1 MIVMKRIVKIFRH
14 DSFKVLLCIVL
25 FTAIFVSIF
34 PKSYASSVVVKKV
47 SIESSKSSYSSQ
59 EEGAWHI
66 DKSASWTSKGKARI
80 TFDVNTIIMS
90 KDNYN
95 LDLILVL
102 DNSGSMY
109 STKLDLVKD
118 NVNSLISGI
127 LTNSNNRVSLI
138 SFDSESKILSG
149 FTNDV
154 DSLKTGV
161 DELGGSGSTNYYAAL
176 NNVDEVLKNYTPSSN
191 RRAVVVFFTDGYP
204 NVDTPNEVSKYS
216 YLKSTYPFLTIN
228 AIQYDAGDEIHDS
241 LKNISDSQY
250 LADNVNLLEV
260 FQITSVDSVIYDK
273 FNITD
278 VVSDYFT
285 IDNIETSYGKA
296 TITDNQILWELPS
309 FRSGFSAKM
318 TIDVSLKSN
327 YLNVGGFYETNAS
340 ELIDTSIK
348 SAVDTVNS
356 TKSPV
361 LANSYTIT
369 YEGNAPSGC
378 TVSNVP
384 SNSEGFVFDTIKVSS
399 QVPVCDGYKF
409 KEWKV
414 VTTGVTKN
422 NDGSFIMPEYDVTL
436 KAIWAK
442 PNINKEMDG
451 TISEKLTMY
460 KTVKR
465 DYDNGNGV
473 FLYDSNDENYPKSG
487 ETFSG
492 SNDVYYYYGGVT
504 NNNVVFGNFCWK
516 IVRTTSTGG
525 VKMIYNGVPDTEGRC
540 NNTGDA
546 SQLET
551 TSAFNSTWNS
561 LGSVGYMYNKLY
573 ITQEHDPFSTTSSSA
588 WYYGSS
594 VTYSGGRYT
603 LSGTKRIAQSAIF
616 VPETNSNFTNY
627 TGALDN
633 YHYTCMSTSTRC
645 TEVHF
650 IYSTMETEKPEIYTI
665 KLTGGEMI
673 EDAMDNMMY
682 GSSVNTNNSE
692 VKTVVDTWYKNNMTS
707 FTKYLENT
715 PFCGS
720 RKFDGYE
727 TTGWYPTGDLS
738 NRTPEFDYYVLTCPN
753 SLDQY
758 TLSVAAGGTAGFGNN
773 SLTYPVGLLSVQEVN
788 IAWDSKNRTSYLGSG
803 NRYWTLSPIDYW
815 INCAGVATVG
825 TSGGEGSS
833 KMEDDFGVRPVV
845 SLKGTTSY
853 ITGDGSADYPYLIDT
868 RS

>member
-1 MIVMKRIVKIFRH
+1 MKKIVKIFRH

-25 FTAIFVSIF
+25 FMAIFVSIF
-34 PKSYASSVVVKKV
+34 PKSYASGVVVKKV

-80 TFDVNTIIMS
+80 TFDVNTILMS

-118 NVNSLISGI
+118 NVNRLISGI

-154 DSLKTGV
+154 NTLKAGM
-161 DELGGSGSTNYYAAL
+161 DELGGAGSTNYYAAL
-176 NNVDEVLKNYTPSSN
+176 NNVDEVLKTYTPSSN

-228 AIQYDAGDEIHDS
+228 AIQYDAGDEIHDA

-260 FQITSVDSVIYDK
+260 FQITSIDSVIYDK

-278 VVSDYFT
+278 VVSDYFI
-285 IDNIETSYGKA
+285 IDNIETSYGNA
-296 TITDNQILWELPS
+296 TITDNQVLWELPS

-348 SAVDTVNS
+348 SVVDTVNS

-399 QVPVCDGYKF
+399 QVPVCAGYKF

-473 FLYDSNDENYPKSG
+473 KLYDSNDDNYPKSG

-492 SNDVYYYYGGVT
+492 SNDIYYYYGGVT
-504 NNNVVFGNFCWK
+504 NNNVIFGNFCWK

-525 VKMIYNGVPDTEGRC
+525 VKMIYNGSPDTEGRC

-551 TSAFNSTWNS
+551 TSAFTSNGSS
-561 LGSVGYMYNKLY
+561 LGDVGYMYNKLY
-573 ITQEHDPFSTTSSSA
+573 VATTTNTTTSGR
-588 WYYGSS
+588 YTFGTS
-594 VTYSGGRYT
+594 VTYSGGRYR
-603 LSGTKRIAQSAIF
+603 LSNTKTFTSSQMYN
-616 VPETNSNFTNY
+616 TNTYSWQL
-627 TGALDN
+627 GS
-633 YHYTCMSTSTRC
+633 YHYTCMSTSTSC
-645 TEVHF
+645 TTVHYVF
-650 IYSTMETEKPEIYTI
+650 SYNTHLSEPISLISYTMTSGTLFENIVNDM
-665 KLTGGEMI
+665 L
-673 EDAMDNMMY
+673 Y
-682 GSSVNTNNSE
+682 GSDVNTNDSLI
-692 VKTVVDTWYKNNMTS
+692 KTVIDTWYKNNMIG
-707 FTKYLENT
+707 FTKYLEDT
-715 PFCGS
+715 MFCGN
-720 RKFDGYE
+720 RLLEDHENNGL
-727 TTGWYPTGDLS
+727 YPNSATLS
-738 NRTPEFDYYVLTCPN
+738 DSTPLFDYKSLTCKN
-753 SLDQY
+753 ITDNY
-758 TLSVAAGGTAGFGNN
+758 TLSVAAGGTSGFGNN
-773 SLTYPVGLLSVQEVN
+773 SLTYPVALLSAHEAN
-788 IAWDSKNRTSYLGSG
+788 IAYDSSARSNNYLATG
-803 NRYWTLSPIDYW
+803 NEYWLLSP
-815 INCAGVATVG
+815 GVLWLSSPIQTFADTE
-825 TSGGEGSS
+825 GEGLAGAYGVDI
-833 KMEDDFGVRPVV
+833 EDELGVRPVV
-845 SLKGTTSY
+845 SLRGTTSY

>member
-1 MIVMKRIVKIFRH
+1 MKRIVKIFRH

-25 FTAIFVSIF
+25 FMAIFVSIF
-34 PKSYASSVVVKKV
+34 PKSYATGVVVKRV

-80 TFDVNTIIMS
+80 TFDVNTILMS

-118 NVNSLISGI
+118 NVNRLISGI
-127 LTNSNNRVSLI
+127 LTNSDNRVSLI

-154 DSLKTGV
+154 NTLKAGM
-161 DELGGSGSTNYYAAL
+161 DELGGAGSTNYYAAL
-176 NNVDEVLKNYTPSSN
+176 NNVDEVLKTYTPSSN

-228 AIQYDAGDEIHDS
+228 AIQYDAGDEIHDA

-260 FQITSVDSVIYDK
+260 FQITSIDSVIYDK

-278 VVSDYFT
+278 VVSDYFI
-285 IDNIETSYGKA
+285 IDNIETSYGDA
-296 TITDNQILWELPS
+296 TITDNQVLWELPS

-348 SAVDTVNS
+348 SVVDTVNS

-399 QVPVCDGYKF
+399 QVPVCAGYKF

-436 KAIWAK
+436 RAIWAK

-473 FLYDSNDENYPKSG
+473 KLYTSSTENFPG
-487 ETFSG
+487 DNEI
-492 SNDVYYYYGGVT
+492 YYYYGNVK
-504 NNNVVFGNFCWK
+504 NNNVVFGKFCWK
-516 IVRTTSTGG
+516 MVRTTSTGG
-525 VKMIYNGVPDTEGRC
+525 VKMIYNGVADTEGKC

-546 SQLET
+546 SELSSK
-551 TSAFNSTWNS
+551 SAFSADWTS
-561 LGSVGYMYNKLY
+561 LGYIGYMYNKLY
-573 ITQEHDPFSTTSSSA
+573 EPTSTKTTTSGR
-588 WYYGSS
+588 YTFGTS
-594 VTYSGGRYT
+594 VTYSGGRYR
-603 LSGTKRIAQSAIF
+603 LSNTK
-616 VPETNSNFTNY
+616 TFTSSQMYNTSTY
-627 TGALDN
+627 SWQLGN
-633 YHYTCMSTSTRC
+633 YHYTCMSTSTAC
-645 TEVHF
+645 TTVHYVF
-650 IYSTMETEKPEIYTI
+650 SYSTSSSDPITLRSYA
-665 KLTGGEMI
+665 LTGGTLFENVVDGML
-673 EDAMDNMMY
+673 Y
-682 GSSVNTNNSE
+682 GSDVNTNSS
-692 VKTVVDTWYKNNMTS
+692 VIKTAIDTWYKNNMTDL
-707 FTKYLENT
+707 TKYLENT
-715 PFCGS
+715 MFCGN
-720 RKFDGYE
+720 RL
-727 TTGWYPTGDLS
+727 LS
-738 NRTPEFDYYVLTCPN
+738 NHENNGLYPNSADIADNTPYFDYWRLVCPN
-753 SLDQY
+753 ATDNY
-758 TLSVAAGGTAGFGNN
+758 TLSVAAGGTAGFGSN
-773 SLTYPVGLLSVQEVN
+773 SLTYPVALLSAQEAR
-788 IAWDSKNRTSYLGSG
+788 IAYDSSAKEENYLASG
-803 NRYWTLSPIDYW
+803 NEYWLLSPGVVW
-815 INCAGVATVG
+815 IVNPLITFASSYGNALAGAYGNSV
-825 TSGGEGSS
+825 
-833 KMEDDFGVRPVV
+833 DDPLGVRPAL